1 VYLDQVCTC
10 TYVTHALLRAI
21 RVGYDPLLFAMMKRL
36 HLTNTRI
43 RILHCC
49 RWRRQ
54 HLSVA
59 LIRHT
64 TIQLVAA
71 HIGNLATPHSFGR
84 HGDRLPLPPP
94 RPQREQ

>member
-1 VYLDQVCTC
+1 MYLRHSCTAACCTTQV
-10 TYVTHALLRAI
+10 
-21 RVGYDPLLFAMMKRL
+21 VGYDPLLCAMQRL
-36 HLTNTRI
+36 HLDLTNTRI

-71 HIGNLATPHSFGR
+71 HIGNLVTPHSFGR